1 MFEAPSSKTKDKIG
15 SFKSWKELKKGHLEL
30 PKKTV
35 SFAYPSGLFQVWSG
49 RVGSRRKND
58 PKNGVLSR
66 GKRQKR
72 GRFPS

>member
-1 MFEAPSSKTKDKIG
+1 MFEAPSSKTKDTIG

-35 SFAYPSGLFQVWSG
+35 LFAHPSVLFQVWSG
-49 RVGSRRKND
+49 RAGSGREKKND
-58 PKNGVLSR
+58 PKNEVLSR

-72 GRFPS
+72 